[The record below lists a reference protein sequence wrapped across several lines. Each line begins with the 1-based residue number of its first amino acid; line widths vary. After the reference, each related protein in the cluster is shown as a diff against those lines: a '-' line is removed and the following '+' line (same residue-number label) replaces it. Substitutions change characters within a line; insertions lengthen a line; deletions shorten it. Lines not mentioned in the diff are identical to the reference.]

1 VLHDRL
7 GLVSDNSTQEV
18 VLAPGR
24 PAEIRVDVPSVA
36 RFAKTLCGS
45 KAGESGVL
53 GIVRGADG
61 RPQEGTQ
68 LRAWW
73 FSRGPT
79 NHMDRRD
86 IGTNTVERG
95 LFTFCDLPP
104 TGVTLELDGE
114 KTSVRLLRG
123 QYQWVELARRP

>member
-1 VLHDRL
+1 
-7 GLVSDNSTQEV
+7 
-18 VLAPGR
+18 
-24 PAEIRVDVPSVA
+24 VPSVA
-36 RFAKTLCGS
+36 RFAKTLCGG
-45 KAGESGVL
+45 KTGESGVL

-73 FSRGPT
+73 FTIGT
-79 NHMDRRD
+79 KHIDRRD
-86 IGTNTVERG
+86 IGTSTVDRG

-104 TGVTLELDGE
+104 TGVTLDLDGE
-114 KTSVRLLRG
+114 KTAVYLVRG